1 MLIVNKL
8 FPFNKYSL
16 SGSIGRFGFVKS
28 VAQLFFTTFVA
39 VLLPVLLNGVIGL
52 IVNGGID
59 DFGSGVF
66 GGSLLGIILVIPV
79 MISWFISVIL
89 ILYGLVCVSV
99 QRLRSTNLSPKLLWL
114 NSLPLVFLLIF
125 DNFSFS
131 IYYLSVPVCF
141 LVILIAIPTKKN
153 VI

>member
-1 MLIVNKL
+1 
-8 FPFNKYSL
+8 
-16 SGSIGRFGFVKS
+16 
-28 VAQLFFTTFVA
+28 
-39 VLLPVLLNGVIGL
+39 
-52 IVNGGID
+52 
-59 DFGSGVF
+59 
-66 GGSLLGIILVIPV
+66 